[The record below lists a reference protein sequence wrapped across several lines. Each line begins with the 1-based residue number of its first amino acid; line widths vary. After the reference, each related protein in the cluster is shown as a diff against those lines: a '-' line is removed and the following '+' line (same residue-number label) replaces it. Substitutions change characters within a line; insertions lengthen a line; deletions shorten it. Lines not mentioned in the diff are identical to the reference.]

1 VGRADVDDG
10 SFQEGGRVLGVDV
23 YGGKNP
29 DANTRARLYGRRCDQ
44 DCFWFPY
51 RSRCRRGNDPL
62 AVGVR
67 GWWRR

>member
-1 VGRADVDDG
+1 
-10 SFQEGGRVLGVDV
+10 VLGVDV

-29 DANTRARLYGRRCDQ
+29 DANTRARLYGRQCDQ